1 MQKIKKSYKK
11 IIAVILIIIL
21 ILGLYTAAPKNLR
34 IYFIDVMQGDSCLIL
49 TSLNTSILID
59 GGGSETYNVGE
70 NILLPYL
77 LSRRITKIDYI
88 LCSHFD
94 TDHCG
99 GIKTILE
106 DIKVKNLIISKQKEN
121 YENFNEIMQ
130 IAKKKH
136 VNIIIVKANDRIV
149 FDKTAYIDV
158 LYPTKNLAHSD
169 INNNSIVAKFISN
182 NISILFT
189 GDIEKEAEENILD
202 IYNKKE
208 LKADILKVAHH
219 GSKTSSSYEFLNAVS
234 PKIALIGVGENNTF
248 NHPSDITIKNLEKLK
263 VKIYRTD
270 KNGEIEITVRNKN
283 DIKIKTNINN

>member
-1 MQKIKKSYKK
+1 
-11 IIAVILIIIL
+11 
-21 ILGLYTAAPKNLR
+21 
-34 IYFIDVMQGDSCLIL
+34 MQGDSCLIL

-59 GGGSETYNVGE
+59 GGGSETYDVGE

-169 INNNSIVAKFISN
+169 INNNSIVAKLISN

-248 NHPSDITIKNLEKLK
+248 NHPSDITIKNLEKLN

-270 KNGEIEITVRNKN
+270 KNGEIEIKVKNKN
-283 DIKIKTNINN
+283 DIKIKTNINK